1 MRLSVGS
8 IALLFI
14 VAGLCFGV
22 SVRASQD
29 EIPRPTIINTGEV
42 KETRAGGGKLDR
54 INVGKTKAVRAAN
67 GMLVICTSPV
77 DAELKIDGK
86 ASGRAAEGKFDKEIP
101 SGKKYNVEVSA
112 SWDYEA
118 LMYR

>member
-1 MRLSVGS
+1 VLVLFRIMRLSVGS

-67 GMLVICTSPV
+67 GMLVIRTSPD
-77 DAELKIDGK
+77 DAEDKDRRQGLRPR
-86 ASGRAAEGKFDKEIP
+86 GRR
-101 SGKKYNVEVSA
+101 EV
-112 SWDYEA
+112 
-118 LMYR
+118 